1 MNRACRVVLVLT
13 GCLAL
18 FRAQAATLSRQDI
31 DALLQKLGDGDTA
44 SVKSGIDWGVMPG
57 PFYTPLLG
65 PGIGAAA
72 VGQYRPDVDDK
83 TGLNATLS
91 VSGYVSTTGAFGV
104 TVQNYA
110 SFAGDRWRFYLDGSL
125 SDTPTWYWG
134 QGFTAGDRNDRKQKY
149 TAQLLDLHP
158 MIYRRLAQNV
168 YAGIGWW
175 LDAHHAARISDDDP
189 PLIAST
195 PQGSSSLSSGGSLE
209 INWDDRDFIP
219 NPRTGQYADLRYS
232 HFSPGTG
239 SDTRFEEYQLHYSRY
254 QPLNEKSVLAWEMEG
269 AFTQGE
275 VPWNMLPLL
284 GGNHRMRGYY
294 EGRYRDKNV
303 ISGQIEYRRDLS
315 WRHGVVGWLGA
326 GTMGPSFSSLNNG
339 RWLPST
345 GIGYRFAFKPRINVR
360 LDYGIGKGSSGFY
373 FQVGEAF

>member
-1 MNRACRVVLVLT
+1 
-13 GCLAL
+13 
-18 FRAQAATLSRQDI
+18 
-31 DALLQKLGDGDTA
+31 
-44 SVKSGIDWGVMPG
+44 
-57 PFYTPLLG
+57 
-65 PGIGAAA
+65 
-72 VGQYRPDVDDK
+72 
-83 TGLNATLS
+83 
-91 VSGYVSTTGAFGV
+91 
-104 TVQNYA
+104 
-110 SFAGDRWRFYLDGSL
+110 
-125 SDTPTWYWG
+125 
-134 QGFTAGDRNDRKQKY
+134 
-149 TAQLLDLHP
+149 